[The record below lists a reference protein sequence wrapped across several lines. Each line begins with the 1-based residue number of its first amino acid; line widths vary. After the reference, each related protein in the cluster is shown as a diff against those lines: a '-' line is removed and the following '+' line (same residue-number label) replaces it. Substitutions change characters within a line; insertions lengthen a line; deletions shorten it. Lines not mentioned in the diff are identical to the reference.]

1 MNNNHSKRSSK
12 TNKSSHKNYLAE
24 ITKKYKDK
32 LTEPSNKFFSSQ
44 NSQLLSMGGDNSF
57 QSLDHS
63 TLSNKINKT
72 SSNIGISRQGSNV
85 SNITF
90 RKRAQQLCNSEDHI
104 KKFNEYKNL
113 LDKKMEAL
121 KQKLAEQIKEEQIK
135 IDFNKFKE
143 INRINI
149 KTNPFIIFIQMF
161 NTKDLYNLL
170 SINRE
175 VKSMIIDAIAFE
187 VKTFIANKFI
197 DLSKEIFSNYSFY
210 LGIMKYIKEDEFRSE
225 LVLIVK
231 TQITGKS
238 LVKKSIVLRYSANYP
253 CDKSQMIMNHFVFDI
268 KNTKLNYW
276 IMKEYTSFIQDTL
289 NKAYLQQ
296 VMQFRLNDFA
306 EFTINIITNKG
317 LMNIRKFHWHTI
329 KHFHTP
335 KDNFYEYSNENCF
348 NKEIVDFNMIRYCEL
363 ELLKGSWNDIEL
375 MEHAK
380 VVKET
385 IYEIF
390 NSQFKIKKI
399 LFDDV
404 GYYIFKI
411 YLEANKEGE
420 LICEKGQ
427 IGIKIKILGNEAN
440 VSNEVKKNN
449 LIYDRKNELQL
460 HIGDQLVFYLSKN
473 K

>member
-12 TNKSSHKNYLAE
+12 TNKSSHKNYLVE

-72 SSNIGISRQGSNV
+72 SSNIGISLQGSNV

-90 RKRAQQLCNSEDHI
+90 RKRAQQLFDSEDHI